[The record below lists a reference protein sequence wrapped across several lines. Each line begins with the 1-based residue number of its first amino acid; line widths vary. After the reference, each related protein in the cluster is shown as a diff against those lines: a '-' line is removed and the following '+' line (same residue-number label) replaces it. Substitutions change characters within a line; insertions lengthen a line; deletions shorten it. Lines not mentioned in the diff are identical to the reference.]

1 MGKRDDEEI
10 DLMNAF
16 ALLMQFGLTVAIP
29 IIVGV
34 VLGRFIDKVVG
45 TEHFFMFLFLTLGI
59 LVACYAAYREI
70 KRFISKKNK
79 NE

>member
-29 IIVGV
+29 IIIGV
-34 VLGRFIDKVVG
+34 VVGKFIDVSVG
-45 TEHFFMFLFLTLGI
+45 TDHIFMFLFIGIGI
-59 LVACYAAYREI
+59 LVSCYAAYREI
-70 KRFISKKNK
+70 KRFISKKK
-79 NE
+79 QK

>member
-29 IIVGV
+29 IILGV
-34 VLGRFIDKVVG
+34 VIGKFVDKTVG
-45 TEHFFMFLFLTLGI
+45 TEHFFMFLFLTIGI
-59 LVACYAAYREI
+59 LASCYAAYREI
-70 KRFISKKNK
+70 KRFISKKK
-79 NE
+79 QK

>member
-34 VLGRFIDKVVG
+34 VLGKFIDKTVG
-45 TEHFFMFLFLTLGI
+45 TDHIFMFVFLAIGV
-59 LVACYAAYREI
+59 LVSCYAVYREI
-70 KRFISKKNK
+70 KRFISKKK
-79 NE
+79 QK